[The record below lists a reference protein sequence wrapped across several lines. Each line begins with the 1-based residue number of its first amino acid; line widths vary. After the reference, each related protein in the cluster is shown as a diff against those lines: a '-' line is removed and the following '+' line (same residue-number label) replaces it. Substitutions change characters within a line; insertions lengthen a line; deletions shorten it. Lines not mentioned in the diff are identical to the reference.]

1 MNTEASSAAAPPAS
15 SAAAATTIAAI
26 HEDVLRAH
34 VLTRLDG
41 PALASA
47 ACASS
52 QLRSLSS
59 ERDLWANMCRSTWPS
74 TSSPLVSRVISTFPD
89 GPRSFFSDSYSLLAA
104 AAASPPVA
112 PGPGPSRLIS
122 AVDIRYRGDLIFS
135 RAVETDADSGWFQCS
150 PFRIDVLDPKD
161 AVRTAIRFP
170 DAEQA
175 GRELGEGLRLSWVLI
190 DPAGRRAMDL
200 SSQAPVSVQRHWLT
214 GELHARFATV
224 VEAAAGGERG
234 TATEAVQCGV
244 VVTCGGWA
252 GAAAASEEE
261 EGKDGGGGMQVRE
274 VGLQVED
281 GDGMHLSGR
290 DSLEV
295 LGRAFGGRRRGRRE
309 REEGER
315 RRRYEEFER
324 RKRERKE
331 RKLRTEGTLDFLFV
345 GFGVLAF
352 ALFWLL
358 VLCR

>member
-1 MNTEASSAAAPPAS
+1 MSNVASSAAPAPPSSS
-15 SAAAATTIAAI
+15 SAAATIAAI

-89 GPRSFFSDSYSLLAA
+89 GPRSFFSDSYSYSLLAD
-104 AAASPPVA
+104 AAASPPAA
-112 PGPGPSRLIS
+112 PGRGPSRLIS

-214 GELHARFATV
+214 GGAARECA
-224 VEAAAGGERG
+224 
-234 TATEAVQCGV
+234 V

-252 GAAAASEEE
+252 GAAAASSSEEE
-261 EGKDGGGGMQVRE
+261 EGEGGGGGGGMQVRE

-315 RRRYEEFER
+315 RRRYDEFER

>member
-1 MNTEASSAAAPPAS
+1 MNSEAPSAEPPPPLSSAAA
-15 SAAAATTIAAI
+15 TIATI
-26 HEDVLRAH
+26 HEDILRAH
-34 VLTRLDG
+34 ILTRLDG

-52 QLRSLSS
+52 QLHSLSS
-59 ERDLWANMCRSTWPS
+59 QRDLWANICLATWPS
-74 TSSPLVSRVISTFPD
+74 TSSPLVSQAISTFPD
-89 GPRSFFSDSYSLLAA
+89 GPRSFFSDSYSLLTAV
-104 AAASPPVA
+104 ASPPTA
-112 PGPGPSRLIS
+112 TGPRPSQLIS

-170 DAEQA
+170 GAEQA
-175 GRELGEGLRLSWVLI
+175 RRELGDGLRLSWVLI

-200 SSQAPVSVQRHWLT
+200 SSHAPVSVQRHWLT

-224 VEAAAGGERG
+224 VEAGERG

-244 VVTCGGWA
+244 VVTCGGWSS
-252 GAAAASEEE
+252 GE
-261 EGKDGGGGMQVRE
+261 GGGMQVRE
-274 VGLQVED
+274 VSLQVED
-281 GDGMHLSGR
+281 GDGMYLSGR
-290 DSLEV
+290 DSLGV
-295 LGRAFGGRRRGRRE
+295 LQRAFGGRRGRRE
-309 REEGER
+309 REERER
-315 RRRYEEFER
+315 KRRHEAFER

-345 GFGVLAF
+345 GFGVLAV

>member
-1 MNTEASSAAAPPAS
+1 MKFQKYPAHVLFS
-15 SAAAATTIAAI
+15 LALRVPARRKLSEKVEVSAAAAAAAAATIATL
-26 HEDVLRAH
+26 HEDVLRTH
-34 VLTRLDG
+34 ILTRLDG
-41 PALASA
+41 PTLASA

-59 ERDLWANMCRSTWPS
+59 QGDLWANICRSTWPS

-89 GPRSFFSDSYSLLAA
+89 GPRSFFSDSYSLLTAV
-104 AAASPPVA
+104 ASPSPVPA
-112 PGPGPSRLIS
+112 PRPSRLIS

-175 GRELGEGLRLSWVLI
+175 RRELGDGLRLSWVLI

-224 VEAAAGGERG
+224 VEAADAGERG
-234 TATEAVQCGV
+234 LGV
-244 VVTCGGWA
+244 L
-252 GAAAASEEE
+252 
-261 EGKDGGGGMQVRE
+261 R
-274 VGLQVED
+274 
-281 GDGMHLSGR
+281 
-290 DSLEV
+290 
-295 LGRAFGGRRRGRRE
+295 RAFGGRRGKRE
-309 REEGER
+309 REERER
-315 RRRYEEFER
+315 QRRYEEFER

-331 RKLRTEGTLDFLFV
+331 MKLRTEGTLDFLFV

-358 VLCR
+358 LLCR

>member
-1 MNTEASSAAAPPAS
+1 MDTEAAP
-15 SAAAATTIAAI
+15 AAAAIATV
-26 HEDVLRAH
+26 HEDILRTH

-41 PALASA
+41 PTLASA
-47 ACASS
+47 ACVSS

-59 ERDLWANMCRSTWPS
+59 QPDLWANICRSTWPS
-74 TSSPLVSRVISTFPD
+74 TSSPLVSQVISTFPD
-89 GPRSFFSDSYSLLAA
+89 GPHSFFSDSYPLLTAV
-104 AAASPPVA
+104 ASQSTT
-112 PGPGPSRLIS
+112 PGPSPSRLMS

-175 GRELGEGLRLSWVLI
+175 RRELGDGLRLSWVLI

-200 SSQAPVSVQRHWLT
+200 SSHAPVSVQRHWLT

-224 VEAAAGGERG
+224 VEAGERG
-234 TATEAVQCGV
+234 PAAEAVQCGV
-244 VVTCGGWA
+244 VVTCRGWA
-252 GAAAASEEE
+252 EE
-261 EGKDGGGGMQVRE
+261 GMQVRE
-274 VGLQVED
+274 VSLQVED
-281 GDGMHLSGR
+281 GDGMCLSGR
-290 DSLEV
+290 DSLGV
-295 LGRAFGGRRRGRRE
+295 LQRAFGGRRGSRE
-309 REEGER
+309 REERGR

-345 GFGVLAF
+345 GFGVMAV

>member
-1 MNTEASSAAAPPAS
+1 MNAEAPSVGQPPPQPPPSSAAA
-15 SAAAATTIAAI
+15 TIADI

-41 PALASA
+41 PTLASA

-59 ERDLWANMCRSTWPS
+59 QRDLWANICRATWPS
-74 TSSPLVSRVISTFPD
+74 TASPLVSQVISTFPD
-89 GPRSFFSDSYSLLAA
+89 GPRSFFSDSYSLPTAA
-104 AAASPPVA
+104 APAA
-112 PGPGPSRLIS
+112 PGPRPPSRLIS

-161 AVRTAIRFP
+161 AVRTAIRFR

-175 GRELGEGLRLSWVLI
+175 RRDLGDGLRLSWVLI

-224 VEAAAGGERG
+224 VEAAE
-234 TATEAVQCGV
+234 EAVQCGV
-244 VVTCGGWA
+244 VVTCGGW
-252 GAAAASEEE
+252 E
-261 EGKDGGGGMQVRE
+261 EGGGGGMQVRE
-274 VGLQVED
+274 VSLQVED
-281 GDGMHLSGR
+281 GDGMFLSGR
-290 DSLEV
+290 DSLGV
-295 LGRAFGGRRRGRRE
+295 LQRAFGGGRRGRRE
-309 REEGER
+309 KEERER

-331 RKLRTEGTLDFLFV
+331 RKLRAEGTLDFLFV

-352 ALFWLL
+352 SLFWLL
-358 VLCR
+358 LLCR